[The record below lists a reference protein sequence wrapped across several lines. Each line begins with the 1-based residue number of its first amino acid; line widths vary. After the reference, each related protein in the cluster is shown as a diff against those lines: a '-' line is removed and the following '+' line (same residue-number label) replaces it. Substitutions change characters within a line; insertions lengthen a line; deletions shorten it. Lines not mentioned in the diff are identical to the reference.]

1 MPLIHC
7 NKLYLWSFPLPLL
20 HTAYLPSSLG
30 CLIHM
35 LNLIWIPGVFSFTN
49 CFSPSLSSFSKWHQ
63 HPPNNPDQKLR
74 RCLRFSLFLKLLPI
88 HQQVLMSLPPNND
101 MDLATHCPT
110 ARSHS
115 KPPLP
120 LPQRTATPSKL
131 VSLLPSLPTAAP
143 PTHSSRA
150 VSDLSEITHCT
161 PRFLPRSGFLPRR
174 LHGKYWLT
182 QPYTQSALQ
191 GAICIAM
198 LIRAPWF
205 NAVLSLSWSS

>member
-7 NKLYLWSFPLPLL
+7 NKLYLWSFPPALL
-20 HTAYLPSSLG
+20 RTAYLPPSLG

-35 LNLIWIPGVFSFTN
+35 LNLIWIPAVFSFTN

-110 ARSHS
+110 TTSHS

-131 VSLLPSLPTAAP
+131 VSVLPSLPTTAP
-143 PTHSSRA
+143 TTHSSRA
-150 VSDLSEITHCT
+150 VSDLSEITHCI
-161 PRFLPRSGFLPRR
+161 P
-174 LHGKYWLT
+174 
-182 QPYTQSALQ
+182 
-191 GAICIAM
+191 
-198 LIRAPWF
+198 
-205 NAVLSLSWSS
+205 